1 MKSLANLHFSAQ
13 VNNRMWCVILYL
25 MRDVGVC
32 GTFWIHS
39 NQGWRMNKERLEA
52 FSDGLFSVV
61 ITIMVLELRVP
72 VGHISWA
79 ALGNM
84 MPMFLTY
91 LLSFVYG
98 GIFWINHHY
107 LLAATKR
114 VNSGILWA
122 NLNFLF
128 WLTLI
133 PFFTAWVDENQ
144 AAPVPVAAYGALLLV
159 VILSYRLLEW
169 VLFGAHHGN
178 ALIVRTLRQGQRER
192 ASIVALI
199 LAIILAFNYPYA
211 AVAIYVGVAIMWF
224 LPDREL
230 EDALND

>member
-1 MKSLANLHFSAQ
+1 
-13 VNNRMWCVILYL
+13 
-25 MRDVGVC
+25 
-32 GTFWIHS
+32 
-39 NQGWRMNKERLEA
+39 MNKERLEA

-72 VGHISWA
+72 FGNLTWA
-79 ALGNM
+79 AIGELV
-84 MPMFLTY
+84 PMLLTY
-91 LLSFVYG
+91 VLSFVYG

-107 LLAATKR
+107 LLAATLR
-114 VNSGILWA
+114 VNSTILWA

-133 PFFTAWVDENQ
+133 PFGTAWVDENQ
-144 AAPVPVAAYGALLLV
+144 AAPAPVAVYGGLLLM

-169 VLFGAHHGN
+169 VLFHAHHGN

-192 ASIVALI
+192 ASIIALI
-199 LAIILAFNYPYA
+199 IAIALSLWYPYA
-211 AVAIYVGVAIMWF
+211 SVAIYIGVAIMWV

-230 EDALND
+230 EQALND

>member
-1 MKSLANLHFSAQ
+1 
-13 VNNRMWCVILYL
+13 
-25 MRDVGVC
+25 
-32 GTFWIHS
+32 
-39 NQGWRMNKERLEA
+39 MNKSRLEA

-61 ITIMVLELRVP
+61 ITIMVLEWRIP
-72 VGHISWA
+72 AGRISWA
-79 ALGNM
+79 VLYEM
-84 MPMFLTY
+84 LPQFLTY

-169 VLFGAHHGN
+169 VLFSVHHGN

-192 ASIVALI
+192 ASIVALV

-211 AVAIYVGVAIMWF
+211 AVAIYVGIAIMWF

-230 EDALND
+230 EEALNE

>member
-1 MKSLANLHFSAQ
+1 
-13 VNNRMWCVILYL
+13 
-25 MRDVGVC
+25 
-32 GTFWIHS
+32 
-39 NQGWRMNKERLEA
+39 MNKERLEA

-61 ITIMVLELRVP
+61 ITIMVLELAVP
-72 VGHISWA
+72 VGRSSWGV
-79 ALGNM
+79 LREM
-84 MPMFLTY
+84 LPMFLTY
-91 LLSFVYG
+91 VLSFVYG

-114 VNSGILWA
+114 VNSAILWA

-144 AAPVPVAAYGALLLV
+144 AAPVPVAAYGGLV
-159 VILSYRLLEW
+159 LIVILSYRLLEW
-169 VLFGAHHGN
+169 VLFRAHHGN

-192 ASIVALI
+192 ASIIALI
-199 LAIILAFNYPYA
+199 LAIALSLNYPYA
-211 AVAIYVGVAIMWF
+211 AVAIYVGVAIMWV

-230 EDALND
+230 EEGLSD